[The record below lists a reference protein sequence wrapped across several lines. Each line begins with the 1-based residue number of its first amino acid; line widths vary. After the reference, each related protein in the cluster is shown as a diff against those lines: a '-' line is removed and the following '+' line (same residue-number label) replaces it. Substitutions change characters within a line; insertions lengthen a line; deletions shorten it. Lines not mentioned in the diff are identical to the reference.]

1 MQNILFILGQ
11 LNDDDVEWLISEGV
25 RARYAKGERLI
36 EQGRPNEHLFI
47 LLEGHAAISV
57 TGVGEVDIATSG
69 EILGEMSL
77 VDTRPPSATVTAI
90 EDCYALRLSHDK
102 LRRQVQI
109 DLGFGMRF
117 YRALATFLSQRL
129 RGRRAL
135 EFTEE
140 TGLDEHLE
148 QDGELDVFVLD
159 NIHVAGARFDRLL
172 KKMMSAEQDEQID
185 DDGEPV
191 STKE

>member
-36 EQGRPNEHLFI
+36 EQGQPNEHLFI

-77 VDTRPPSATVTAI
+77 VDTRPRPN
-90 EDCYALRLSHDK
+90 K
-102 LRRQVQI
+102 PRRF
-109 DLGFGMRF
+109 FGPTYGIFRF
-117 YRALATFLSQRL
+117 
-129 RGRRAL
+129 
-135 EFTEE
+135 E
-140 TGLDEHLE
+140 
-148 QDGELDVFVLD
+148 
-159 NIHVAGARFDRLL
+159 
-172 KKMMSAEQDEQID
+172 M
-185 DDGEPV
+185 
-191 STKE
+191 